1 MNQSS
6 TLPTADTEPKRKRPR
21 KLAQTLVAEISRQIA
36 EGELKPG
43 EKLPTETAIMEQH
56 GVSRT
61 VVREALQR
69 LQVSGLVETRHGVGT
84 FILESSTDVGQFLK
98 VSIDS
103 VRDTIAILEFRLG
116 LEVEAVGLA
125 AERRSPEQMARL
137 RETVDALKHYESEG
151 LAEQAGKEDSRFH
164 ILIAEATGN
173 RYYVDVM
180 NHVRNSIGPLVS
192 VHRTDPERLNHEHE
206 EICAAIE
213 RQDSYS
219 ARAAMRLHLV
229 NSKERLLKM
238 VKERQQA

>member
-6 TLPTADTEPKRKRPR
+6 TEPTTDSEPKRKRPR
-21 KLAQTLVAEISRQIA
+21 KLAQTLVAEISRQITD
-36 EGELKPG
+36 GELCPG
-43 EKLPTETAIMEQH
+43 DKLPTETAIMERH

-69 LQVSGLVETRHGVGT
+69 LQVAGLVETRHGVGT
-84 FILESSTDVGQFLK
+84 FVLEPPLDASNFLQ

-125 AERRSPEQMARL
+125 AERRTAQQMKQIRDTL
-137 RETVDALKHYESEG
+137 ESLKRYESEG
-151 LAEQAGKEDSRFH
+151 DAEMAGREDARFH
-164 ILIAEATGN
+164 ILIAEATDN

-180 NHVRNSIGPLVS
+180 HHVRSSIGPLVS
-192 VHRTDPERLNHEHE
+192 VHRTDPQRLNHEHE
-206 EICAAIE
+206 EVCAAME
-213 RQDSYS
+213 RKDSYS

-229 NSKERLLKM
+229 NSKERLLKL
-238 VKERQQA
+238 VKERQKA